1 MVVVLAI
8 SHLLMP
14 EALTLLDYH
23 YLCTWLVR
31 NINKSSVSSVLIPS
45 PGMGPSTRRIFLPCF
60 ELLWTN
66 MFSETH
72 KTDTGSRVEVVAT
85 ATWKTDNFLKR
96 RHGIRQNGIRH
107 FGLKQKVFAKV
118 IKTPSWKAWVLK
130 AKYCNYKCKHFGI
143 RVPWFR

>member
-1 MVVVLAI
+1 MTKKKKCCECGTCSLSSVFFVVAILLQINCNDYSCVEGVWIFKFEFLMLVALAI

-14 EALTLLDYH
+14 ATLTLLDYH
-23 YLCTWLVR
+23 YPCLWLVR

-85 ATWKTDNFLKR
+85 AT
-96 RHGIRQNGIRH
+96 
-107 FGLKQKVFAKV
+107 
-118 IKTPSWKAWVLK
+118 
-130 AKYCNYKCKHFGI
+130 
-143 RVPWFR
+143 